1 MKAIAPSILSAD
13 FCKLGNNI
21 QEIEEAGGTHLHID
35 VMDGMFVPEVS
46 FGPPIIKSIRPI
58 SKLFFDV
65 HLMVCNPYKQIE
77 QYVKSGAD
85 HITIHVES
93 CDNVGEILDLIH
105 SFGIKA
111 GISLKPNTK
120 VDTIIPYLNQ
130 VDMILVMSVEPG
142 YAGQTYLEEST
153 NRIRHIRELLD
164 EKNLQVAIE
173 VDGGIKRDNIQ
184 EVLDAGA
191 DVLVVGSEIFSGSIT
206 ENLEYFLSAVK

>member
-13 FCKLGNNI
+13 FSKLGTNI
-21 QEIEEAGGTHLHID
+21 QEIEDAGGTHLHID
-35 VMDGMFVPEVS
+35 VMDGMFVPEIS
-46 FGPPIIKSIRPI
+46 FGPPIIQSIRPI

-65 HLMVCNPYKQIE
+65 HLMICNPYKQIE
-77 QYVKSGAD
+77 QYAKSGAD

-93 CDNVGEILDLIH
+93 CDNVGETLDYIH
-105 SFGIKA
+105 SLGVKA

-120 VDTIIPYLNQ
+120 VDAIIPYLNQ

-142 YAGQTYLEEST
+142 YAGQVYLKESN
-153 NRIRHIRELLD
+153 NRIRHIRELLA

-191 DVLVVGSEIFSGSIT
+191 DVVVVGSGIFTGTIT
-206 ENLEYFLSAVK
+206 ENLEYFLSVVK